1 MVSLMNDDIIN
12 AIIELDINQP
22 SNNVDSHSVIPKPEQ
37 RASVNPPVVKRCGG
51 SFCLFCG
58 TSTLKPCKQTTD
70 YMARLYH

>member
-1 MVSLMNDDIIN
+1 MCDEIIN
-12 AIIELDINQP
+12 AVIEIDKNKANKII
-22 SNNVDSHSVIPKPEQ
+22 DSYSVNLMPEQ